1 MGSFYSFI
9 IIGLLLLNKTIQTL
23 FVLEMQ
29 QILTEIKLGK
39 IKKNNL
45 FYFK

>member
-1 MGSFYSFI
+1 MGSFYYFSI
-9 IIGLLLLNKTIQTL
+9 ISHSGLLLLNKTIKPL

-39 IKKNNL
+39 IKK
-45 FYFK
+45 